1 MSTADRRRIREE
13 EKERRKKLLRA
24 FREEELA
31 KVWSKI
37 QDEVGPCSED
47 DLERDCDGSET
58 LDRTADCEFDD
69 PDEDYP
75 NKAETM
81 HNLYEC
87 D

>member
-1 MSTADRRRIREE
+1 
-13 EKERRKKLLRA
+13 
-24 FREEELA
+24 
-31 KVWSKI
+31 V
-37 QDEVGPCSED
+37 
-47 DLERDCDGSET
+47 
-58 LDRTADCEFDD
+58 DRTSDCEFDD

>member
-13 EKERRKKLLRA
+13 EKKRKKKLLRE
-24 FREEELA
+24 FREDELA
-31 KVWSKI
+31 KVWIRI

-47 DLERDCDGSET
+47 DLERDCDGSEA
-58 LDRTADCEFDD
+58 LDRTSDWEFDD

-87 D
+87 A